1 MGSLISEMN
10 KQKNLDNFR
19 KQWIHIDRV
28 LDCLE
33 LDKAFQFEQNNGTN
47 FNFRNY
53 YASNDA
59 LSNEQLLKKV
69 EEKYKRLKW

>member
-69 EEKYKRLKW
+69 EEKYKRLK